1 MEYFKGYLIMDKVRA
16 IEYALDIIGDLPA
29 SADAGTAYTTL
40 VDHKNRLLTRNWFTR
55 LWYKY
60 TWRI

>member
-1 MEYFKGYLIMDKVRA
+1 MDKVRA
-16 IEYALDIIGDLPA
+16 IEYALDIIGELPA
-29 SADAGTAYTTL
+29 SADAGIAFITL
-40 VDHKNRLLTRNWFTR
+40 VDHKNRLINRNWFTR